1 LGGKATIAGSDR
13 GEVSMRRLIASMVG
27 LTVILALA
35 ALPATAGTPGADVS
49 VTSATADVASA
60 SQGDTIVFRA
70 VVQDL
75 GPLPVPDS
83 LDVHFEK
90 AVHISV
96 TDVSCRAPGEGEIV
110 SNDGNYCEFGA
121 ASVGERFI
129 QRVTATVTGSVGNA
143 KLTFCASTENSS
155 PADPNPTNDC
165 RTVVVPITT

>member
-1 LGGKATIAGSDR
+1 
-13 GEVSMRRLIASMVG
+13 MRRCIGSMV
-27 LTVILALA
+27 VVMIVLAIA
-35 ALPATAGTPGADVS
+35 ALPASAGTPGADVS
-49 VTSATADVASA
+49 VTSATASVASG
-60 SQGDTIVFRA
+60 SLGDTIVFRA

-75 GPLPVPDS
+75 GPLSVPDS
-83 LDVHFEK
+83 LDVHFEQ

-129 QRVTATVTGSVGNA
+129 ERVTAKVTGSDGSA

-155 PADPNPTNDC
+155 AANPNPTNDC
-165 RTVVVPITT
+165 RTVAVPITS